1 MIVHHDHDYVKLII
15 KLNNNYETDAR
26 YTEKL
31 DYYASIMVGTFS
43 ALIFMP
49 KIMLA

>member
-1 MIVHHDHDYVKLII
+1 MIVHHNHDYVNLII
-15 KLNNNYETDAR
+15 KLNTKLMTD
-26 YTEKL
+26 TGKL
-31 DYYASIMVGTFS
+31 AYYASIMLGTFS